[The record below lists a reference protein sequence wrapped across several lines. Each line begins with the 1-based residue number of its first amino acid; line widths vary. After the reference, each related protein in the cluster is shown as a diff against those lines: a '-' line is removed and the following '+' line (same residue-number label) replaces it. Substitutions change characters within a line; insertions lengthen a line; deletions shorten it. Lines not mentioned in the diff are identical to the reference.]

1 MRGPYCRWAWEIGDA
16 ESGSI
21 IITIGTVIMII
32 NNTTIIIIIIIIL
45 VIVIPTRSWWPTE
58 QTLELPTSRATAP
71 STGRPGRG
79 TLLLSGF

>member
-32 NNTTIIIIIIIIL
+32 NNTIIIIITITII
-45 VIVIPTRSWWPTE
+45 IVIPTRSWSPTE

>member
-21 IITIGTVIMII
+21 IITIGTVIIII
-32 NNTTIIIIIIIIL
+32 NNTTIIIII
-45 VIVIPTRSWWPTE
+45 VIPTRSWSLTE

-71 STGRPGRG
+71 STGQPGRG